1 LKPDQKSKKYVNDD
15 VPVKAMVKK
24 NGKIREAIS
33 INIHEYDPE
42 YAVEV
47 EQVLE
52 GKNPKKGSNHGR

>member
-33 INIHEYDPE
+33 INNHEYDPE
-42 YAVEV
+42 YVEEV
-47 EQVLE
+47 ENALE
-52 GKNPKKGSNHGR
+52 GKKPKKGSKNGR